1 MNPQNPQF
9 NQNNQKMIQSPK
21 YNGMND
27 PYCLEEMDNI
37 NQNMLNYK
45 NSIEIEE
52 EQNNISNFSNF
63 IYNNR
68 NPNLV
73 SNTQKIMGQ
82 NEFMKTQAI
91 IDNYQKLIQNLQ
103 YSNAF
108 LNKKN
113 LSLESELESLKSKY
127 NDTKNDLKDI
137 NKHISIC
144 KENQDKIISDLIERN
159 NQLEELCKN
168 NKNNICKKIEEKSDK
183 SNIKLKYF
191 IFKMKQIFNDG
202 KNNSLESNDKIKDED
217 YLNIITN
224 NIIQINEELNTH
236 RNDLEQKIVE
246 INKLKN
252 ENQILKIKLRNL
264 FHKNKNVT
272 NSNFYSTS
280 TNYIRKKTPE
290 YNNKLLKIGS
300 NNISNLE
307 FKDSLSSNKIQLPM
321 FIGKYNSHSPSPL
334 RNNLVNNLSK
344 TRGPEDFN
352 KQTYFTENSNSNEAG
367 SNVSFN
373 KKKKMKN
380 SYSLNSIKF
389 KTLSDFENN
398 KNNYSQIPKSP
409 YINQAFKNSK
419 NCLKNLMNNVEQ
431 LENALKDSENMI

>member
-45 NSIEIEE
+45 NSIETEE

-73 SNTQKIMGQ
+73 SNTQNIMGQ

-91 IDNYQKLIQNLQ
+91 INNHQKLIQNLQ

-144 KENQDKIISDLIERN
+144 QENQDKIISDLIERN
-159 NQLEELCKN
+159 NQLEDLCKN
-168 NKNNICKKIEEKSDK
+168 NKINICKKIEEKSDK

-224 NIIQINEELNTH
+224 NIIQMNEELNRH

-264 FHKNKNVT
+264 FHKNKNIT

-290 YNNKLLKIGS
+290 YNNKLLKIGN

-352 KQTYFTENSNSNEAG
+352 KQTYFTENSNSNEAA

>member
-45 NSIEIEE
+45 NSIETEE

>member
-45 NSIEIEE
+45 NSIETEE

-144 KENQDKIISDLIERN
+144 QENQDKIISDLIERN